1 MINGGK
7 RAGRGAAV
15 AGGKAYAFRLFVAG
29 NGSNSTQAR
38 GNLVR
43 LCEEYL
49 KGRYQID
56 IVDVLKDPAIALK
69 YSILLTPML
78 IMLKPRF
85 GVSVLGNLSDTK
97 KVLATLRL
105 IGDER

>member
-1 MINGGK
+1 MIHAGR
-7 RAGRGAAV
+7 RAGNGAAV
-15 AGGKAYAFRLFVAG
+15 AGGKVYAFRLFVAG
-29 NGSNSTQAR
+29 NESNSTQAR
-38 GNLVR
+38 GNLTQ

-49 KGRYQID
+49 KGRYQIE

-69 YSILLTPML
+69 HSILLTPIL
-78 IMLKPRF
+78 IMLKPRL

>member
-1 MINGGK
+1 MINAGR
-7 RAGRGAAV
+7 RAGNGAAV

-29 NGSNSTQAR
+29 NESNSTQAR
-38 GNLVR
+38 ANLTQ

-69 YSILLTPML
+69 YSVLLTPML
-78 IMLKPRF
+78 IMLKPRL
-85 GVSVLGNLSDTK
+85 GVSLLGNLSDTK

>member
-1 MINGGK
+1 MMK
-7 RAGRGAAV
+7 VGRHAARRAAV
-15 AGGKAYAFRLFVAG
+15 AGGKAYAFQLFVAG

-38 GNLVR
+38 GNLAR

-69 YSILLTPML
+69 HSVLLTPLL
-78 IMLKPRF
+78 IMLKPRP

-97 KVLATLRL
+97 TVLATLRL
-105 IGDER
+105 IGDE

>member
-1 MINGGK
+1 MNNGGR

-38 GNLVR
+38 GNLAR

-56 IVDVLKDPAIALK
+56 IVDVMKDPAIALK
-69 YSILLTPML
+69 HSILLTPML
-78 IMLKPRF
+78 IMLKPRP
-85 GVSVLGNLSDTK
+85 GVSVLGNLSNTK
-97 KVLATLRL
+97 TVLATLRL

>member
-1 MINGGK
+1 MTNAGR
-7 RAGRGAAV
+7 RAGSGATV

-38 GNLVR
+38 ENLAQ

-56 IVDVLKDPAIALK
+56 IVDVMKDPAIALK
-69 YSILLTPML
+69 HSILLTPML
-78 IMLKPRF
+78 MMLKPRP

>member
-1 MINGGK
+1 MINGSK

-29 NGSNSTQAR
+29 NESNSTQAR

-43 LCEEYL
+43 LCEEHL

-56 IVDVLKDPAIALK
+56 IVDVWKDPAIALK
-69 YSILLTPML
+69 YSVLLTPML
-78 IMLKPRF
+78 IMLKPRL

-97 KVLATLRL
+97 QVLATLRL

>member
-15 AGGKAYAFRLFVAG
+15 AEGKAYAFRLFVAG
-29 NGSNSTQAR
+29 NESNSTQAR
-38 GNLVR
+38 GNLAQ

-56 IVDVLKDPAIALK
+56 IVDVWKDPAIALK
-69 YSILLTPML
+69 HSVLLTPML

-97 KVLATLRL
+97 TVLATLRL

>member
-1 MINGGK
+1 M
-7 RAGRGAAV
+7 V
-15 AGGKAYAFRLFVAG
+15 GGKAYAFRLFVAG

-38 GNLVR
+38 GNLTQ

-56 IVDVLKDPAIALK
+56 IVDVMKDPAIALK
-69 YSILLTPML
+69 QSILLTPML
-78 IMLKPRF
+78 IMLKPRP

-97 KVLATLRL
+97 TVLATLRL

>member
-29 NGSNSTQAR
+29 NESNSTQAR
-38 GNLVR
+38 GNLAR
-43 LCEEYL
+43 LCEEHL
-49 KGRYQID
+49 KGRYRID
-56 IVDVLKDPAIALK
+56 IVDVWKDPAIALK
-69 YSILLTPML
+69 HSVLLTPML
-78 IMLKPRF
+78 IMLKPRL

-97 KVLATLRL
+97 QVLATLRL

>member
-1 MINGGK
+1 MNNGGR

-69 YSILLTPML
+69 HSVLLTPML
-78 IMLKPRF
+78 IMLKPRL
-85 GVSVLGNLSDTK
+85 GVSVLGNLSDMK

-105 IGDER
+105 IGGER

>member
-1 MINGGK
+1 MINGSK
-7 RAGRGAAV
+7 RAGRGAVV

-29 NGSNSTQAR
+29 NESNSTQAR

-43 LCEEYL
+43 LCEEHL

-56 IVDVLKDPAIALK
+56 IVDVWKDPAIALK
-69 YSILLTPML
+69 YSVLLTPML
-78 IMLKPRF
+78 IMLKPRL

-97 KVLATLRL
+97 QVLATLRL

>member
-7 RAGRGAAV
+7 PARKGAAV
-15 AGGKAYAFRLFVAG
+15 AGRKAYAFRLFVAG
-29 NGSNSTQAR
+29 NESNSTQAR
-38 GNLVR
+38 GNLAQ

-56 IVDVLKDPAIALK
+56 IVDVWKDPAIALK
-69 YSILLTPML
+69 HSVLLTPML
-78 IMLKPRF
+78 IMLKPRL

>member
-1 MINGGK
+1 MINGRK

-15 AGGKAYAFRLFVAG
+15 AGGTAYAFRLFVAG
-29 NGSNSTQAR
+29 NESNSTQAR

-43 LCEEYL
+43 LCEEHL

-56 IVDVLKDPAIALK
+56 IVDVWKDPTIALK
-69 YSILLTPML
+69 YSVLLTPML
-78 IMLKPRF
+78 IMLTPRP

-97 KVLATLRL
+97 QVLATLRL